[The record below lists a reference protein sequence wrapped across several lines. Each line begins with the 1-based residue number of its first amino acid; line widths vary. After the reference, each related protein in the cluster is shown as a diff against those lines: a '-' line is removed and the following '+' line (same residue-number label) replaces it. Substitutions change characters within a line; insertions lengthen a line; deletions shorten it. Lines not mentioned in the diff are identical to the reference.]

1 MGSTPHE
8 LWVLWMV
15 ITLLS
20 LDFVNLG
27 VGKKKKKTKVLIH
40 FFRGHSLFWSSC
52 LTSPNR
58 FGEAHDF
65 PVCSKKEKE
74 CVFLG

>member
-1 MGSTPHE
+1 MRSTPQE

-27 VGKKKKKTKVLIH
+27 VGKKKKKKKTKVLIH
-40 FFRGHSLFWSSC
+40 FFRGHSLLEFMSYF
-52 LTSPNR
+52 T
-58 FGEAHDF
+58 
-65 PVCSKKEKE
+65 
-74 CVFLG
+74 